1 MQTGPPG
8 VVALKGPAWTEP
20 QAPPGVESLL
30 HTLAG
35 PHPLEQMPTAGDRVR
50 WVSLEPWINRFL

>member
-8 VVALKGPAWTEP
+8 VAALKGPVWTEP
-20 QAPPGVESLL
+20 QVPLEWKSLL

-35 PHPLEQMPTAGDRVR
+35 PHPLKQMPTAGERLR